1 MISLMNLILKSPA
14 FSGLFAFI
22 LTVGCQ
28 PNYPKLVNKPIVQ
41 VNEHSLTTKEFAG
54 QLARRLKDLDGF
66 TAKDPQIVRQ
76 AKDQIIN
83 DFIIKSLVTD
93 WARTKNI
100 SVQESS
106 VDSLV
111 DKYRSHYPDDLSFRR
126 LLAKE
131 HLSFSEW
138 REKLRHSLIEQEV
151 FKKIGE
157 KIRPPGE
164 DEIKKYYAEKKDQFK
179 KKERIYIRQIVV
191 DEMAK
196 AELIKASSKTK
207 DFSGLAQ
214 KFSNAPEAKSGGL
227 VGWIEKGTVDFY
239 DELFDLQ
246 VGAISQ
252 IIKSPFGYHI
262 VKIERKS
269 PPTSAT
275 LDEAR
280 PGIVRE
286 LTAKREQAEF
296 VAWLDKQI
304 RSSKVMKDYD
314 LLNAINVDTRG
325 EDE

>member
-1 MISLMNLILKSPA
+1 MRSPYA
-14 FSGLFAFI
+14 LGLFAFI
-22 LTVGCQ
+22 ALACHSQ
-28 PNYPKLVNKPIVQ
+28 YPKLVNKPIVQ
-41 VNEHSLTTKEFAG
+41 VNEHSLTTKEFAE

-100 SVQESS
+100 SVSESA
-106 VDSLV
+106 VDNLV

-131 HLSFSEW
+131 HVSFAEW

-151 FKKIGE
+151 FKKIDE
-157 KIRPPGE
+157 KIRPPSE

-179 KKERIYIRQIVV
+179 RKERVFIRQIVV
-191 DEMAK
+191 DELSK
-196 AELIKASSKTK
+196 AELIKTSSKTK
-207 DFSGLAQ
+207 DFAGLAQ
-214 KFSNAPEAKSGGL
+214 KFSNAPEAKNGGL
-227 VGWIEKGTVDFY
+227 VGWIEKGSVDFY
-239 DELFDLQ
+239 DELFELSP
-246 VGAISQ
+246 GAISQ
-252 IIKSPFGYHI
+252 IIHSSFGYHV
-262 VKIERKS
+262 VKVERKTG
-269 PPTSAT
+269 PTLLT

-280 PGIVRE
+280 PSIIRD
-286 LTAKREQAEF
+286 LTAKKEQAEF

-325 EDE
+325 EDD